1 MLKLKNILKESK
13 VGYLV
18 EQDKGKP
25 LSDKDKEKI
34 KDLGLVWKGKGYGK
48 EKEKGI
54 LFKNVDGK
62 LVQVGKKDK
71 KGDTK
76 KGDVFKKGDKPTSKK
91 DQEKA
96 QKAAD
101 KKAKKELDIIKNT
114 TIVVKEPGKA
124 DRNIAIKNVL
134 MPPFGDAKDNNH
146 PEAEAAKKKVYEKYQ
161 EERVKEAKKE
171 INSRLK
177 KKGKDGQPLLTKEE
191 QVLYDEKVKETEQYG
206 YEDPPTKE
214 EFLKEKI
221 TNEFSEKAKYYNPD
235 LAGFGGNT
243 FWDKQEAGQDPFGD
257 DGEFDFGDDD
267 FDFDD
272 DFGDAK
278 TDDYGQK
285 LSKSGDKRQKSA
297 LELKM
302 GLGVGQLTKVK
313 KAPGHRVN
321 NLDGN
326 PVQVSVFQDPETKK
340 YYGITDEGDIYE
352 SDSEDFRNI
361 KEPTTDARG
370 YDGAVTKQ
378 GQSLI
383 DKRAG
388 KQKQSE
394 YDRTSFADLLD
405 LLGIETD
412 IDYTNPFA
420 SD

>member
-18 EQDKGKP
+18 EQPKG
-25 LSDKDKEKI
+25 SDKNKSKFKARSKETGELRYFSDKEKMDKAI
-34 KDLGLVWKGKGYGK
+34 KAGTVEPLDKKGK
-48 EKEKGI
+48 E
-54 LFKNVDGK
+54 
-62 LVQVGKKDK
+62 
-71 KGDTK
+71 GDTK
-76 KGDVFKKGDKPTSKK
+76 KGAPVFKKTKKPTSKK
-91 DQEKA
+91 DQEKT

-221 TNEFSEKAKYYNPD
+221 TNEFSEKAKYYNPE
-235 LAGFGGNT
+235 LAGFGGDT
-243 FWDKQEAGQDPFGD
+243 FWDKQEAGEDPFGED
-257 DGEFDFGDDD
+257 DMFGFGDDDDD

-285 LSKSGDKRQKSA
+285 LSSLGDKRQQGA
-297 LELKM
+297 LETKM
-302 GLGVGQLTKVK
+302 KLGIGQLTKVK
-313 KAPGHRVN
+313 KAPNHRVTN
-321 NLDGN
+321 SDGKA
-326 PVQVSVFQDPETKK
+326 VQVSVFQDPETKK

-352 SDSEDFRNI
+352 SDSEDFTQV

-370 YDGAVTKQ
+370 FDGAVTKK

-388 KQKQSE
+388 KQKEDE
-394 YDRTSFADLLD
+394 YDKTSFADLLD